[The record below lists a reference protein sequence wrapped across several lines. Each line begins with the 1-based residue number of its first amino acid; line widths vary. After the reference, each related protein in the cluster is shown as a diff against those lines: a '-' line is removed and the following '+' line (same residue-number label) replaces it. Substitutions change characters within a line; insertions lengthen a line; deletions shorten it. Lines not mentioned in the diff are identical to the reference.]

1 MSEIIKWW
9 KNKWAIMLVLTLVL
23 TVVIGFILAYFI
35 SWGWILSLIIAVGG
49 GIAGSYIIMK
59 MLNVHT

>member
-9 KNKWAIMLVLTLVL
+9 KNKRAIILVLTLVL

-35 SWGWILSLIIAVGG
+35 SWGWILSLIVAVGG
-49 GIAGSYIIMK
+49 GITGGYIIMK
-59 MLNVHT
+59 MINDHT